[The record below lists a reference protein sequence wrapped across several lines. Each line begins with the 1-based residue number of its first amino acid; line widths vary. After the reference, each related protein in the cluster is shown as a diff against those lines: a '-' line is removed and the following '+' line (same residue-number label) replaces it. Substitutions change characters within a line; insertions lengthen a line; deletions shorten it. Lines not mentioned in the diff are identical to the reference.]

1 MNPQGLEGV
10 RATFRRKPDSI
21 ADRRSQVTALGLTV
35 AAHLVLAGLILGIY
49 AGPLTAPQSSLT
61 FVMLKDEK
69 PKPVPLMPVPRLIS
83 PQRITVPIPM
93 FSTAPENGDGLK
105 LVGGPVAYALS
116 DPTYLAQIRAH
127 LARYTIYPPEAATRH
142 LEGVVYLQFI
152 SDAAGNVLFSRIG
165 KSSGSALLDA
175 QALALIQKAQPLP
188 PIPPSLHMER
198 VYLLIPITFKPP
210 L

>member
-1 MNPQGLEGV
+1 VDPRS
-10 RATFRRKPDSI
+10 RAAAIF
-21 ADRRSQVTALGLTV
+21 LTV

-69 PKPVPLMPVPRLIS
+69 PKPVPLTPMPRLAAAH
-83 PQRITVPIPM
+83 RITVPIPM
-93 FSTAPENGDGLK
+93 FSIGPENGDGLK
-105 LVGGPVAYALS
+105 LVGGPVAYALG
-116 DPTYLAQIRAH
+116 DPAYTAQIQAH
-127 LARYTIYPPEAATRH
+127 LARYNVYPPEAGH
-142 LEGVVYLQFI
+142 LEGVVYLQLI
-152 SDAAGNVLFSRIG
+152 WDAAGNVLFSRIG

-188 PIPPSLHMER
+188 PIPQSLRAER
-198 VYLLIPITFKPP
+198 VYLQIPIAFKPT